1 MIVHPHGFARA
12 AIIAGLLLLAF
23 YFHNYLSGAK
33 SIFQSAICDRNWA
46 ASEACETSSFMNNT
60 KNATFQDAAAETV
73 YSIEDLVTNST
84 LGVNNVQSPP
94 FWMLV

>member
-12 AIIAGLLLLAF
+12 AIAGLLLLAF

-33 SIFQSAICDRNWA
+33 SIFQSAFCDRKWA
-46 ASEACETSSFMNNT
+46 ASEACETSDILYNA
-60 KNATFQDAAAETV
+60 KNATSQDAAAETV

-84 LGVNNVQSPP
+84 LGVNNLQHLP
-94 FWMLV
+94 FWILV